1 MIYPVTREQYDAAA
15 KKIEKLKTNHGEY
28 KLFSRN
34 CSTTASAILRAA
46 GIKAPDVPT
55 GLTPH
60 GLTIKKR
67 LMLAARKIQ
76 IGLIKAKNKIAKLFG
91 GKVIPTAKI
100 LNVLRNK
107 PIPIS
112 IKEGMKANTAKKP
125 LNPTAILTAML
136 NRNAKT
142 N

>member
-1 MIYPVTREQYDAAA
+1 M
-15 KKIEKLKTNHGEY
+15 
-28 KLFSRN
+28 S
-34 CSTTASAILRAA
+34 
-46 GIKAPDVPT
+46 
-55 GLTPH
+55 
-60 GLTIKKR
+60 
-67 LMLAARKIQ
+67 
-76 IGLIKAKNKIAKLFG
+76 KAKNKIAKLFG

-107 PIPIS
+107 PIPVS
-112 IKEGMKANTAKKP
+112 IKEGMKANTTKQP